1 MGVKAALIF
10 FLAATLQ
17 AQTVFPPK
25 FVTSN
30 NDPRLTVAELVAS
43 AEGTKP
49 FTFQWQRNGINILGA
64 TTDTLRITD
73 PKETGSFRCVI
84 ANSAGSITTDVVK
97 FANTYVADAP
107 AILVT
112 RKHPK
117 P

>member
-1 MGVKAALIF
+1 MTRGFVILLLLVASLP
-10 FLAATLQ
+10 

-25 FVTSN
+25 FVTTN
-30 NDPRLTVAELVAS
+30 NDPRLTVAELVAD

-84 ANSAGSITTDVVK
+84 SNPAGSITTDTVP
-97 FANTYVADAP
+97 FANTYVVDAP

-112 RKHPK
+112 RRHPK